1 MTRTLL
7 AAATALGLGLA
18 GPAFAQEEQIKLKDG
33 PGKDKVEANCAT
45 CHSLD
50 YIPMNSPFL
59 DRPRW
64 DAAIK
69 KMQGPFGAPIADAD
83 AVVILDY
90 LVKNY
95 APVTN

>member
-1 MTRTLL
+1 MIRTTLAI
-7 AAATALGLGLA
+7 AAAVALFAAVPLG
-18 GPAFAQEEQIKLKDG
+18 AQEQNIKLKDG
-33 PGKDKVEANCAT
+33 PGKEAVEANCGT

-69 KMQGPFGAPIADAD
+69 KMQGPFGAPITEADATL
-83 AVVILDY
+83 ILEY
-90 LVKNY
+90 LAKNY
-95 APVTN
+95 AP

>member
-1 MTRTLL
+1 MTKTILT
-7 AAATALGLGLA
+7 AAAIV
-18 GPAFAQEEQIKLKDG
+18 AFAAAPALAQEQIKLKDG
-33 PGKDKVEANCAT
+33 AGKDTVEANCSV

-50 YIPMNSPFL
+50 YIPMNSAFL

-69 KMQGPFGAPIADAD
+69 KMQGPFGATISAADAG
-83 AVVILDY
+83 VILEY

-95 APVTN
+95 APQ